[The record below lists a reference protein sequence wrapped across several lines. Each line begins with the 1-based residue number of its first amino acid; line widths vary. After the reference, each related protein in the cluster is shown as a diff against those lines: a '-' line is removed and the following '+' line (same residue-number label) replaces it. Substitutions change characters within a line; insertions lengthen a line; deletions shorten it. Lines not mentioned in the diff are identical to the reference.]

1 MENNMNIFTDEI
13 LENNIHK
20 WSETVNNKTWT
31 LFCGDAVDSLRYICG
46 NISRT
51 FLESKY
57 PFIAEELDRQNLYDR
72 IQEIIK
78 IPAPV

>member
-31 LFCGDAVDSLRYICG
+31 LFLW
-46 NISRT
+46 
-51 FLESKY
+51 
-57 PFIAEELDRQNLYDR
+57 
-72 IQEIIK
+72 
-78 IPAPV
+78 